1 MGYAGVTIFHG
12 APGVSAKGLSKAE
25 LHVLIELASRAEEA
39 GANDAVASSRE
50 LAEDTGLARASV
62 QAAIDKLNRSGLINS
77 DAGAATRS
85 AMHRLLFLDP
95 VEIRAGGPTSRPGVA
110 QNLGQGGLNPEPAWP
125 EFWATPEREINHS
138 RAAAYRERERA
149 RGIDGE

>member
-1 MGYAGVTIFHG
+1 M
-12 APGVSAKGLSKAE
+12 
-25 LHVLIELASRAEEA
+25 
-39 GANDAVASSRE
+39 
-50 LAEDTGLARASV
+50 

-110 QNLGQGGLNPEPAWP
+110 QNLGQGGRNSEPLP
-125 EFWATPEREINHS
+125 NEKSITREPPHI
-138 RAAAYRERERA
+138 EKRERA